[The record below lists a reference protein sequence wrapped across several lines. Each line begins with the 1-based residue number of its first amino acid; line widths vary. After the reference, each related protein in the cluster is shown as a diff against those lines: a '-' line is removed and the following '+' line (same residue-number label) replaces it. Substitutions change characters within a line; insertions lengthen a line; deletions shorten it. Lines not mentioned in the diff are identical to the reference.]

1 MNKMNVT
8 NMFSDSKTKVDYVH
22 ILFAL
27 CFSQD
32 ASGNFLNLKKG
43 FHSGGAFCFMGKMKV
58 VI

>member
-1 MNKMNVT
+1 MNVT

-32 ASGNFLNLKKG
+32 ASGNFLNLRKDFTQEVLFVSWAK
-43 FHSGGAFCFMGKMKV
+43 
-58 VI
+58 